1 MTHNVS
7 QHAWEPA
14 KLWNKWYIT
23 ILLLS
28 MVSHAATQM
37 VAPIVTE
44 YAVSI
49 GASLTVAGT
58 VAGLMSL
65 AALFLRPFSGRFSD
79 KYNKKIIIM
88 VSGAAMGLCMYAYAV
103 FDSVEMIAVI
113 RILHGVSFSFL
124 SVALM
129 AFNTAFVPKDKI
141 GEGIGWMVVTQT
153 VAFAVGPNLGLWLVE
168 EMGYGACFF
177 VAAVGCIAPNVALLV
192 VPYRQTMEP
201 GGKTKR
207 FDINDFVSIRIL
219 PYALLI
225 GLFSSC
231 NGIVNSFLTMIGDE
245 RGIENVGI
253 FFTVYSIVMI
263 ATRPV
268 TGKLY
273 DKKGVKFIMY
283 PCIAIS
289 AASMILLGNASAT
302 WMVMVAGMLK
312 ALGQGSGVPSVQAHC
327 LKQLGRDK
335 AGVVSST
342 CYMGNDIG
350 NALAPAIGGALAT
363 VCGSNGPMFI
373 IVGIMIVVIGWPVL
387 FFKTRYDER
396 TYGADA
402 AG

>member
-1 MTHNVS
+1 M
-7 QHAWEPA
+7 
-14 KLWNKWYIT
+14 
-23 ILLLS
+23 
-28 MVSHAATQM
+28 
-37 VAPIVTE
+37 
-44 YAVSI
+44 
-49 GASLTVAGT
+49 
-58 VAGLMSL
+58 
-65 AALFLRPFSGRFSD
+65 
-79 KYNKKIIIM
+79 
-88 VSGAAMGLCMYAYAV
+88 
-103 FDSVEMIAVI
+103 
-113 RILHGVSFSFL
+113 
-124 SVALM
+124 
-129 AFNTAFVPKDKI
+129 
-141 GEGIGWMVVTQT
+141 
-153 VAFAVGPNLGLWLVE
+153 
-168 EMGYGACFF
+168 
-177 VAAVGCIAPNVALLV
+177 
-192 VPYRQTMEP
+192 
-201 GGKTKR
+201 
-207 FDINDFVSIRIL
+207 RIL

-225 GLFSSC
+225 GVCRSC

-253 FFTVYSIVMI
+253 VFTVYSIVMI